1 MRRRSPPPAAAQ
13 PPRPPT
19 RAAESGEE
27 GGDPGKDEVAAPPKG
42 DSALPRSGSGFGSG
56 NAAAP
61 DGPAKSP
68 MKPKKRVTAP
78 PSSDHG
84 SRENL
89 AAGSPSNEGRTF
101 NHSDVRDK
109 VRSLKRRYNDVVLS
123 GLAITK
129 DHDLQLHELS
139 CEIWGRSVA
148 HAGDDKQRCLAR
160 DEQSS
165 LARDEQKSFA
175 RDEEKSLARD
185 EQSSLARDEQKSF
198 ARDEKSLARDEEKSL
213 ASDEQR
219 SFDDMCK
226 QFPLLAKE
234 IKVLMEGQPAI
245 MELFPRL
252 DGDQVVAIE
261 KKLENLRWIDMKRKK
276 KMAVK
281 MAKIRKGLIYKLE
294 GAAILA
300 DGKAKKKAS
309 AQARKKPSAKQHAAA
324 QEEEDGDLM
333 AEAEEEVAPRQGDE
347 EDGKGPL
354 PQRKSKR
361 VAALSGSICPPDPK
375 RAKIVDAQKPGFGRK
390 WNGNDEIMIL
400 EALVDQI
407 RSGGNVPQEP
417 GHPLFHELVQR
428 LEGRTFNHS
437 DVREKVRS
445 LKRRY
450 NDVVLSGLAITKDH
464 DLQLHELSCEIWGR
478 SVAHAG
484 DDKQRCLARDEQ
496 SSLARDEQK
505 SFAGDEEKS
514 LARDEQ
520 SSLARDEQKS
530 FARDEKSL
538 ARDEEKSLAS
548 DEQRSFDDMCKQFP
562 LLAKE
567 IKVLMEG
574 QPAIMELFP
583 RLDSD
588 QVVAIEKKLENLRWI
603 DMKRKKKMAVK
614 MAKIR
619 KGLIYKLE
627 GAVILADGN
636 MIR

>member
-89 AAGSPSNEGRTF
+89 AAGSPSNEVPTPQGDDAAQEDDLPESPPKSKKNRKKKKKALRAGDSGKVAAPDDPAEPTRPQQDVGEVDGRLAESEQEVPPNAGKAKKKASAQARKKPSAKQHAAAQEEEDGDLMAEAEEEVAPWQGDEEDGKGPLPQRKSKRVAALSGSICPPDPKRAKIVDAQKPGFGRKWNGNDEIMILEALVDQIRSGGNVPQEPGHPLFHELVQRLEGRTF

-300 DGKAKKKAS
+300 DG
-309 AQARKKPSAKQHAAA
+309 
-324 QEEEDGDLM
+324 
-333 AEAEEEVAPRQGDE
+333 
-347 EDGKGPL
+347 
-354 PQRKSKR
+354 
-361 VAALSGSICPPDPK
+361 
-375 RAKIVDAQKPGFGRK
+375 
-390 WNGNDEIMIL
+390 
-400 EALVDQI
+400 
-407 RSGGNVPQEP
+407 
-417 GHPLFHELVQR
+417 
-428 LEGRTFNHS
+428 
-437 DVREKVRS
+437 
-445 LKRRY
+445 
-450 NDVVLSGLAITKDH
+450 
-464 DLQLHELSCEIWGR
+464 
-478 SVAHAG
+478 
-484 DDKQRCLARDEQ
+484 
-496 SSLARDEQK
+496 
-505 SFAGDEEKS
+505 
-514 LARDEQ
+514 
-520 SSLARDEQKS
+520 
-530 FARDEKSL
+530 
-538 ARDEEKSLAS
+538 
-548 DEQRSFDDMCKQFP
+548 
-562 LLAKE
+562 
-567 IKVLMEG
+567 
-574 QPAIMELFP
+574 
-583 RLDSD
+583 
-588 QVVAIEKKLENLRWI
+588 
-603 DMKRKKKMAVK
+603 
-614 MAKIR
+614 
-619 KGLIYKLE
+619 
-627 GAVILADGN
+627 N
-636 MIR
+636 MIH